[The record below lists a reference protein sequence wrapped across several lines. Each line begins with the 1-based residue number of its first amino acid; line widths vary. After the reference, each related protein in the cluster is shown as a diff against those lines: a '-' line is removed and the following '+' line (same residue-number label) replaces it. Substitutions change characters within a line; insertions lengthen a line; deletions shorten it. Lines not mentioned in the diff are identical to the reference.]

1 MGSSFYVFKKG
12 DKMNFKRVA
21 PIILTGISVIAS
33 IAAVVMSAHDTP
45 RAIEILDDHRL
56 ELDPTGETE
65 LLMSEKLKDYAKGY
79 WRTGILLGVSI
90 GSCIASC
97 VISNHNYKAL
107 ASAAALTAAYT
118 AKYRSK
124 VRDVIGKEKEK
135 LLDQQV
141 RKEVKP
147 KNFTDAVVFH
157 YDFPK
162 DENGF
167 RMYEPI
173 EFKAS
178 LKDMYEQYIDGLQ
191 QIANLEVISIGDMF
205 PQMYKAIPKNDPRQY
220 QLDRIWHTD
229 MLLDGYDVMVP
240 SIYFDP
246 VNIKGSEN
254 ESYVHSDHINDGKPA
269 YIIRCM
275 EDPEPPEY
283 LMTADC

>member
-1 MGSSFYVFKKG
+1 
-12 DKMNFKRVA
+12 MNFKRVA

-45 RAIEILDDHRL
+45 KAIEILDDHRL
-56 ELDPTGETE
+56 ALDPTGETD

-79 WRTGILLGVSI
+79 WRTGVLLGVSV
-90 GSCIASC
+90 GSCVASC
-97 VISNHNYKAL
+97 VISNRNYKAL

-124 VRDVIGKEKEK
+124 VRDIIGKEKEK

-147 KNFTDAVVFH
+147 KDFADTVVFH

-173 EFKAS
+173 EFRAS
-178 LKDMYEQYIDGLQ
+178 LKEMYEYYIDGLQ
-191 QIANLEVISIGDMF
+191 KIANGEVMSIGDMF
-205 PQMYKAIPKNDPRQY
+205 PQMYRAIPKSDPRQF
-220 QLDRIWHTD
+220 QLDRMWHMD
-229 MLLDGYDVMVP
+229 ILLDGYDVMVP

-254 ESYVHSDHINDGKPA
+254 EPYVHSDHINDGKPA